1 MIISDPINPEFAEN
15 PEHVPGF
22 RCLRIEKLIEID
34 SVFYELE
41 HIKTGARHI
50 HISNNDKENTFSVAF
65 KTVPKDST
73 GVAHI
78 LEHTALCGSK
88 IFPVRDPFFSMIKR
102 SLNTFMNAF
111 TSSDWTMYPFSTQN
125 RKDYYNLMDVYL
137 DAAFFPSLGELS
149 FKQEGHRLDLE
160 PDGSLIYKGVV
171 YNEMKGAMSSPSQVM
186 GRSLLNSLY
195 PSTTYGFN
203 SGGEPAVIPTLKW
216 EDLKA
221 FHQSH
226 YHPSNAYFYTYGNLP
241 LAGHLG
247 FIEEKILKHFE
258 RIEPDTKVPNE
269 IRWNEPRKA
278 TYYYPFDKTES
289 PVKKSQV
296 CVAWL
301 TVDINSSF
309 DVLVMS
315 LLGHILL
322 GNAASPLRKALIDSK
337 LGSALCDASGYD
349 SDNRD
354 TLFACGLKDVDPE
367 DAPKIEAIIFETL
380 NGLAANGVEKELVDT
395 AIHQIEFRRKERTN
409 TPYPYGIKLLLGIT
423 GPWFHGGDTLHAMML
438 DQDLETLQGEL
449 AKGPFFETVIRTQL
463 LENNHRVL
471 FTLAPDQT
479 LEEKENERI
488 NKELEDARERLT
500 PQDLEKI
507 ASDNRILE
515 EEQDRDEDLTCL
527 PTLSIA
533 DIPKDVTVVLP
544 SEGYENIPGTCYRQ
558 ATSGI
563 YYLTAAA
570 GMSHLPHE
578 WRNHVP
584 FFCSALTRMGTT
596 QRDYSSLARKISAT
610 TGGIGLSAHARNT
623 YDNQAGCLP
632 FVSFSGKCL
641 NRNIDP
647 FFDIVRECFF
657 HYDFSDLDRL
667 KSILL
672 EYRASL
678 ESSVVQNGHALAISL
693 SSRLFSDT
701 CRINEGWHGV
711 EQVKH
716 IKEVCQGILD
726 PDKGQENLKL
736 LAGNLTRMADLL
748 FTKDNFTFALVGE
761 DEALKAS
768 APCFQPLW
776 DNLGIATDARLPNY
790 TLAAMDGGSQ
800 VWEGWST
807 NSAVSFVGAS
817 IEVVPMGHPD
827 SAALAVISKIL
838 RSKYLHREIREKG
851 GAYGGFAV
859 YNSEDGLFS
868 MGSYRDPHIL
878 NTIKVFKE
886 TGLYLNSS
894 QITDEDVTEAILQVC
909 SHIDKPDTPGP
920 AAKKAFFR
928 RIVGLTDEMRLE
940 YKTRLLS
947 VTRNDI
953 RRISETYFIGN
964 KTPMSVAV
972 ISGEDKLQA
981 ANAKLGVEKAL
992 VLNKI

>member
-1 MIISDPINPEFAEN
+1 MKINDPINPEFDDDSKSFF
-15 PEHVPGF
+15 GYS
-22 RCLRIEKLIEID
+22 CLRKEKLSEID
-34 SVFYELE
+34 SIFYELE
-41 HIKTGARHI
+41 HLKTGSRHI

-78 LEHTALCGSK
+78 LEHTALCGSQK
-88 IFPVRDPFFSMIKR
+88 FPVRDPFFSMIKR

-125 RKDYYNLMDVYL
+125 KKDFYNLMDVYL

-160 PDGSLIYKGVV
+160 SDGSLIYKGVV

-186 GRSLLNSLY
+186 GRALLNALY
-195 PSTTYGFN
+195 PTTTYGWN
-203 SGGEPAVIPTLKW
+203 SGGEPSVIPTLNW
-216 EDLKA
+216 EELKA
-221 FHQSH
+221 FHQTH
-226 YHPSNAYFYTYGNLP
+226 YHPSNAYFYSYGNLP
-241 LAGHLG
+241 LKDHLH
-247 FIEEKILKHFE
+247 FIEDKILRHFD
-258 RIEPDTKVPNE
+258 RIEPDTHVPNE
-269 IRWNEPRKA
+269 IRWSEPKEV
-278 TYYYPFDKTES
+278 TYYYPFDKNETPS
-289 PVKKSQV
+289 KKSQV

-301 TVDINSSF
+301 TCDINNSF

-315 LLGHILL
+315 LLGHVLL

-354 TLFACGLKDVDPE
+354 TLFACGLKDVDRE
-367 DAPKIEAIIFETL
+367 DAPKIESIIFETL
-380 NGLAANGVEKELVDT
+380 NDLASHGVEKELIDT

-423 GPWFHGGDTLHAMML
+423 GPWFHGGDTIHALQL
-438 DQDLETLQGEL
+438 DQDLDALKNEL
-449 AKGPFFETVIRTQL
+449 AKGPFFEHVIRRQF

-479 LEEKENERI
+479 LEEKENQRVR
-488 NKELEDARERLT
+488 KELDDAKKRLT
-500 PQDLEKI
+500 QDDLEKI
-507 ASDNRILE
+507 ISDNRTLE
-515 EEQDRDEDLTCL
+515 EEQNREEDLSCL
-527 PTLSIA
+527 PTLGIN
-533 DIPKDVTVVLP
+533 DIPKDVAIVTP
-544 SEGYENIPGTCYRQ
+544 SEGYGTIPGTCYKQ
-558 ATSGI
+558 PTSGI
-563 YYLTAAA
+563 FYLTAAA
-570 GMSHLPHE
+570 GLSRLPHE

-584 FFCSALTRMGTT
+584 FFCSTLTRMGTK
-596 QRDYSSLARKISAT
+596 QWDYSSLARKISAT
-610 TGGIGLSAHARNT
+610 TGGIGLSAHARTT
-623 YDNQAGCLP
+623 YDTETLCLP

-641 NRNIDP
+641 NRNIEP
-647 FFDIVRECFF
+647 FFDILQECFF
-657 HYDFSDLDRL
+657 HYDFSDLNRL
-667 KSILL
+667 KSILM

-701 CRINEGWHGV
+701 CLINEGWHGV

-726 PDKGQENLKL
+726 PEKGMDQLKH
-736 LAGNLTRMADLL
+736 LADSLMNMADIL
-748 FTKDNFTFALVGE
+748 FDKDNFAFALVGE
-761 DEALKAS
+761 DEALQSAEKHIRPLCDRLCLAGDATLPCYTLDPKAV
-768 APCFQPLW
+768 
-776 DNLGIATDARLPNY
+776 DAR
-790 TLAAMDGGSQ
+790 

-817 IEVVPMGHPD
+817 LEVVPMSHPD

-868 MGSYRDPHIL
+868 MGSYRDPHII
-878 NTIKVFKE
+878 NTIKVFE
-886 TGLYLNSS
+886 DTGHYLNSS
-894 QITDEDVTEAILQVC
+894 QITDGDVTEAILQVC
-909 SHIDKPDTPGP
+909 SHVDKPDTPGP

-928 RIVGLTDEMRLE
+928 KIVSLTDEMRLD
-940 YKTRLLS
+940 YKTRLLA
-947 VTRNDI
+947 VTRKDI
-953 RRISETYFIGN
+953 QRISETYFIEN
-964 KTPMSVAV
+964 KKPMSVAV
-972 ISGEDKLQA
+972 ISGEEKLKE
-981 ANAKLGVEKAL
+981 ANAKLGDKAL
-992 VLNKI
+992 SLARI